1 MSKSPPRDPHT
12 PPLQITLEIATSSS
26 EISTTQTERN
36 YVIRIDTSEW
46 APATFAW
53 DQALAADLAALRR
66 ADCEPEVLQRLG
78 QRLRQFLRGTDWPR
92 HEAAIIEAH
101 ARGAPVHIT
110 ICSSAHAEELYAL
123 PWDLLALDA
132 SGQHLA
138 ELPGVL
144 VRYAWRRNPTISGD
158 SDDEPGG
165 RILLAW
171 SAAAGEVPAAAHRD
185 ALQRACG
192 KHSPVFA
199 SKRDVLPHVSWGRLE
214 DALRGAA
221 AHGEPVRALHILCHG
236 AVRGRSFC
244 LAWNDDHSDEPAIVD
259 AGRLRQ
265 LLAQYAPHLRLVV
278 LCACD
283 SSNENTLGKQLG
295 SLASSLHRV
304 GIQTVIGSAVPL
316 SSRGS
321 IAFTQSFYRALVVER
336 ASVADS
342 FLRARRALAS
352 HVRTMDWLALRFYAA
367 PGDDHHDIFLPAP
380 LPRARQRPSR
390 RMSAE
395 QPYVAPRAR
404 ASLLALLLALIAGV
418 MLAIV
423 LLRYW
428 VPVHPAD
435 DVVPPDASV
444 PAPLAAGVPDAA
456 LRPPGPQPRPE
467 PEPLAKRTM
476 APEPPTKR
484 TTEPPPKRST
494 EQTITS
500 VPSHGFRFEI
510 LDCRVI
516 GRIACRIQITNQGE
530 KRQLTLYRKRARS
543 RSELYNQDGVLG
555 LATHAVLDGKPE
567 GAGWISAT
575 LDPRESIPLEIEFKN
590 PPSTVRIKRVNLTY
604 HIAEL
609 ERPVTVSFENIPL
622 GP

>member
-1 MSKSPPRDPHT
+1 MSKSLPEDPHA

-26 EISTTQTERN
+26 EISTAQTERN
-36 YVIRIDTSEW
+36 YVIRIDNGDF

-53 DQALAADLAALRR
+53 DQPLAGDLAALRR
-66 ADCEPEVLQRLG
+66 ADCEPEILQRLG
-78 QRLRQFLRGTDWPR
+78 QRLRQFLRSTDWPR

-144 VRYAWRRNPTISGD
+144 VRYAWRRNPTVPGD

-171 SAAAGEVPAAAHRD
+171 SAAAGEVPAGAHRD

-221 AHGEPVRALHILCHG
+221 AHGEPVRVLHVLCHG

-244 LAWNDDHSDEPAIVD
+244 LAWNDDHSDEPAIID

-283 SSNENTLGKQLG
+283 SSNESTLGTQLG
-295 SLASSLHRV
+295 SLARSLHRV

-367 PGDDHHDIFLPAP
+367 PGDDQRDIFLPAP
-380 LPRARQRPSR
+380 LPRTRQRTGR

-395 QPYVAPRAR
+395 QPADRRTR
-404 ASLLALLLALIAGV
+404 ASLLIPLFALIAGV
-418 MLAIV
+418 ALAIV

-428 VPVHPAD
+428 MPVHPPTI
-435 DVVPPDASV
+435 VVPPDASV
-444 PAPLAAGVPDAA
+444 PAPIDAGVPDAA
-456 LRPPGPQPRPE
+456 PRPPPGPQPRRE
-467 PEPLAKRTM
+467 RER
-476 APEPPTKR
+476 PTR
-484 TTEPPPKRST
+484 HVPK
-494 EQTITS
+494 QTITK
-500 VPSHGFRFEI
+500 VQNHDFVFEL
-510 LDCRVI
+510 LDCRDI
-516 GRIACRIQITNQGE
+516 GRIVCRIQITNQGE
-530 KRQLTLYRKRARS
+530 KRQLTLYRKRTPQRS
-543 RSELYNQDGVLG
+543 FLDNQDDVRAG
-555 LATHAVLDGKPE
+555 ATHAVLDGKPE

-575 LDPRESIPLEIEFKN
+575 LDARQSIPLEIEFKN
-590 PPSTVRIKRVNLTY
+590 PPPTVRIKRLVLTY
-604 HIAEL
+604 QIPDL
-609 ERPVTVSFENIPL
+609 ERAVTAEFRNIPL
-622 GP
+622 AP

>member
-1 MSKSPPRDPHT
+1 MSKPMPEDPHAS
-12 PPLQITLEIATSSS
+12 PLQITLEIATSSS
-26 EISTTQTERN
+26 EISTAQTERD
-36 YVIRIDTSEW
+36 YVIRIDTSDF

-66 ADCEPEVLQRLG
+66 ADCEPEILQRLG

-92 HEAAIIEAH
+92 YEAAIIDAH

-144 VRYAWRRNPTISGD
+144 VRYAWRRNPTIPGD

-171 SAAAGEVPAAAHRD
+171 SAAAGEVPAGAHRD

-221 AHGEPVRALHILCHG
+221 AHGDPVRVLHILCHG

-244 LAWNDDHSDEPAIVD
+244 LAWNDDHSDEPAIID

-283 SSNENTLGKQLG
+283 SSNETTLGTQLG
-295 SLASSLHRV
+295 SLARSLHRV

-352 HVRTMDWLALRFYAA
+352 HVRNLDWLALRFYAA
-367 PGDDHHDIFLPAP
+367 PGDDQRDIFLPAP
-380 LPRARQRPSR
+380 LPRARQQRVR

-395 QPYVAPRAR
+395 LPHTEPRTR
-404 ASLLALLLALIAGV
+404 ASLLMPLLALVAGV
-418 MLAIV
+418 ALAIWV
-423 LLRYW
+423 LRYW
-428 VPVHPAD
+428 VPVHPP
-435 DVVPPDASV
+435 VTVPAPDASV
-444 PAPLAAGVPDAA
+444 PAPLDAGVPDA
-456 LRPPGPQPRPE
+456 RPPAPDPQPKRDRPRPRV
-467 PEPLAKRTM
+467 PEQVIAWVL
-476 APEPPTKR
+476 
-484 TTEPPPKRST
+484 
-494 EQTITS
+494 
-500 VPSHGFRFEI
+500 SHGFLFE
-510 LDCRVI
+510 LLECREI
-516 GRIACRIQITNQGE
+516 ARIVCHFRITNHGN
-530 KRQLTLYRKRARS
+530 KRKLTLYRLRKSKRSA
-543 RSELYNQDGVLG
+543 LYNQDDVLA
-555 LATHAVLDGKPE
+555 LATHAVLAGKPE
-567 GAGWISAT
+567 GGGWVSAT
-575 LDPRESIPLEIEFKN
+575 LNAGESIPLHLELKN
-590 PPSTVRIKRVNLTY
+590 PSHTLRIKRLDLTY
-604 HIAEL
+604 QVADL
-609 ERPVTVSFENIPL
+609 EEAVTVSFSDIPL
-622 GP
+622 AP